1 MIERIPIVE
10 ELLDKA
16 CPECGSPQLHYRLL
30 DMEMVYRCDECRHS
44 WRDHWYD
51 VRVHRYA
58 SRKAG
63 PLICMDDFIRDVDL
77 LNWWWSMKLHKM
89 ANGEEIV
96 EDLCS
101 IKTVWFL
108 HLHCDEGFPG
118 EVGMKE
124 AEKFPDDF
132 ITQSM

>member
-1 MIERIPIVE
+1 MIEKIPIVM

-30 DMEMVYRCDECRHS
+30 DHEIVYRCDECKHS
-44 WRDHWYD
+44 WWDHWYM

-58 SRKAG
+58 SRRAG
-63 PLICMDDFIRDVDL
+63 TFICMADFIRDVDL
-77 LNWWWSMKLHKM
+77 LNWWWGLKLHKM
-89 ANGEEIV
+89 ANGEEII

-108 HLHCDEGFPG
+108 HLLGDRGFPG
-118 EVGMKE
+118 EVGLE
-124 AEKFPDDF
+124 DTESFPDDF
-132 ITQSM
+132 ISQLM